1 MTHSVARRL
10 SYVVAYEKY
19 GTAERAAKAKGTTAR
34 TIQRWVTRFAE
45 TGTVSDA
52 PRSGRP
58 RVKQI
63 HSSRGRKILKK
74 CVDEEMHAPRI
85 CRQLEYAGEP
95 ACIPGPFKGEDVAS
109 LHETHEAQV
118 WKRMVLSARWGQSTH
133 SKVYTQIPEGTTIPV
148 NVPLACPVS

>member
-1 MTHSVARRL
+1 MDVATPRWLPRIFLFAVSEFEKMTHSVARRL

-19 GTAERAAKAKGTTAR
+19 GTAERAAKAKGTTTR

-63 HSSRGRKILKK
+63 HSSRGRKK
-74 CVDEEMHAPRI
+74 
-85 CRQLEYAGEP
+85 QP
-95 ACIPGPFKGEDVAS
+95 A
-109 LHETHEAQV
+109 
-118 WKRMVLSARWGQSTH
+118 
-133 SKVYTQIPEGTTIPV
+133 
-148 NVPLACPVS
+148 